1 MLKFASLLALGA
13 FPLALGQYG
22 TPAGGDSSSASAA
35 PSATT
40 SANPNIHTVSVG
52 QGGFIFTPNTTVAS
66 VGQQV
71 EFQFFPPNHTVTQS
85 SFENPCQPLNSTSFF
100 SGFMVTQ
107 DSPSV
112 RHITTQFYEQY
123 SNLTYSLRLSLSTS
137 QIPIQS
143 GSTALRIF
151 LGTTALSA
159 WLA

>member
-13 FPLALGQYG
+13 LPLVLGQYG
-22 TPAGGDSSSASAA
+22 APADSSSASAA

-66 VGQQV
+66 IGQQV

-85 SFENPCQPLNSTSFF
+85 SFESPCQPLNSTSFF

-107 DSPSV
+107 DSPGV
-112 RHITTQFYEQY
+112 RYITTQFYKQC

-143 GSTALRIF
+143 GSTALRLF